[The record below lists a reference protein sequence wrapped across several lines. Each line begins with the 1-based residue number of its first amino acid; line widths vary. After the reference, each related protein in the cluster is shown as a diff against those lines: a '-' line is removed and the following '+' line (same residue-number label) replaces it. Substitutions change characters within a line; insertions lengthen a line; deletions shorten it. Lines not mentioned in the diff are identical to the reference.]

1 MGKTR
6 DVREAVEAELAV
18 DPRVDATNIIVRN
31 VQGEVA
37 LNGTVPSYPQFL
49 AAAAAARRVAGV
61 TSVHNHLEVVLPAG
75 NYRDDAVLTTAA
87 NNALTQNVTV
97 PAGIEAAAR
106 DGNLELIGA
115 VRYGSERVAAERAVA
130 ELTGVRN
137 IKDYID
143 IIPDV
148 DPTHVLVL
156 VQGVLDRYAVVDD
169 DSNVAV
175 ATTGTTVTLSGNVRT
190 WAEHDAVVDA
200 AWMAA
205 GIDDVRDELS
215 VTG

>member
-97 PAGIEAAAR
+97 PAGIEATAR

-148 DPTHVLVL
+148 DPTDVLVL

-175 ATTGTTVTLSGNVRT
+175 TTNGTTVSLSGNVRN

>member
-6 DVREAVEAELAV
+6 DIRAAVDAELAV
-18 DPRVDATNIIVRN
+18 DPRVDATNISVRN
-31 VQGEVA
+31 VEGQVA

-61 TSVHNHLEVVLPAG
+61 TGVHNHLEVLLPPG
-75 NYRDDAVLTTAA
+75 DYRDDAMLTTAA
-87 NNALTQNVTV
+87 NNALAQNVTV
-97 PAGIEAAAR
+97 PPGIEATAR
-106 DGNLELIGA
+106 DGNLELVGA

-175 ATTGTTVTLSGNVRT
+175 TTSGTTVTLSGNVRT

-215 VTG
+215 VSG

>member
-61 TSVHNHLEVVLPAG
+61 SGVHNHLEVVLPAG
-75 NYRDDAVLTTAA
+75 NYRDDAMLTTAA
-87 NNALTQNVTV
+87 NNALTQNVSV
-97 PAGIEAAAR
+97 PAGIAATAR

-143 IIPDV
+143 IIPAA

-175 ATTGTTVTLSGNVRT
+175 ATNGTTVTLSGNVRT

>member
-6 DVREAVEAELAV
+6 DVRAAVDAELAV

-61 TSVHNHLEVVLPAG
+61 GGVHNHLEVVLPAG
-75 NYRDDAVLTTAA
+75 NYRDDAMLTTAA

-97 PAGIEAAAR
+97 PAGIEATAR

-143 IIPDV
+143 IIPAA

-175 ATTGTTVTLSGNVRT
+175 ATNGTTVTLSGNVRT

>member
-1 MGKTR
+1 M
-6 DVREAVEAELAV
+6 
-18 DPRVDATNIIVRN
+18 P
-31 VQGEVA
+31 
-37 LNGTVPSYPQFL
+37 P
-49 AAAAAARRVAGV
+49 
-61 TSVHNHLEVVLPAG
+61 
-75 NYRDDAVLTTAA
+75 
-87 NNALTQNVTV
+87 
-97 PAGIEAAAR
+97 GIEATAR
-106 DGNLELIGA
+106 DGNLKLIGA

-143 IIPDV
+143 IIPDI

-175 ATTGTTVTLSGNVRT
+175 ATNGTTVTLSGNVRT

>member
-97 PAGIEAAAR
+97 PAGIEATAR
-106 DGNLELIGA
+106 DGNLELISRGHHRNHGHPVWERPHLGRARRGGRRGLDGRLHRRRARRA
-115 VRYGSERVAAERAVA
+115 VRHRLTDHCEQEADERMTPLSQKPSRLTIGEVHA
-130 ELTGVRN
+130 ELFQAFAAA
-137 IKDYID
+137 
-143 IIPDV
+143 V
-148 DPTHVLVL
+148 DP
-156 VQGVLDRYAVVDD
+156 RRA
-169 DSNVAV
+169 
-175 ATTGTTVTLSGNVRT
+175 R
-190 WAEHDAVVDA
+190 
-200 AWMAA
+200 
-205 GIDDVRDELS
+205 
-215 VTG
+215 

>member
-6 DVREAVEAELAV
+6 DVRAAVEAELAV

-61 TSVHNHLEVVLPAG
+61 SGVHNHLEVVLPAG
-75 NYRDDAVLTTAA
+75 NYRDDAMLTTAA

-97 PAGIEAAAR
+97 PAGIEATAR

-175 ATTGTTVTLSGNVRT
+175 ATNGTTVTLSGNVRT

>member
-61 TSVHNHLEVVLPAG
+61 SGVHNHLEVVLPAG
-75 NYRDDAVLTTAA
+75 NYRDDAMLTTAA

-97 PAGIEAAAR
+97 PAGIEATAR

-143 IIPDV
+143 IIPAA

-175 ATTGTTVTLSGNVRT
+175 ATNGTTVTLSGNVRT

>member
-97 PAGIEAAAR
+97 PAGIEATAR